1 MKYRMES
8 YIHKCTVNKL
18 VERSHEII
26 CPFNR
31 KSSDINTWI
40 KIWMRI

>member
-1 MKYRMES
+1 MKYSMAE
-8 YIHKCTVNKL
+8 YVHKHTIDIL
-18 VERSHEII
+18 VKRSREIT